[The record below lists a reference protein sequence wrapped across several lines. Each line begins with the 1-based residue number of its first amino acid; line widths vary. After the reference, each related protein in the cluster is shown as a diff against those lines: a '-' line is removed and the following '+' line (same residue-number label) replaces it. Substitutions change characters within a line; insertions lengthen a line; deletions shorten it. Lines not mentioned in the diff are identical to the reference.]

1 MQISF
6 TFRHMDSND
15 GIKEYAK
22 QKLMKMRRY
31 LDNPVEAH
39 VVLSVEKFRN
49 IAEVTIK
56 GEGVSINGEERSD
69 DMYSAIDHVM
79 DKVGRQIKKR
89 RGKIRRHKT
98 GPMVEKEFER

>member
-15 GIKEYAK
+15 GMREYAK
-22 QKLMKMRRY
+22 QKLMKIKKYM
-31 LDNPVEAH
+31 DNLVEAH

-69 DMYSAIDHVM
+69 DMYSAIDSAM
-79 DKVGRQIKKR
+79 DKIGRQIKRR
-89 RGKIRRHKT
+89 RGKVKRHKS
-98 GPMVEKEFER
+98 GHLPAK